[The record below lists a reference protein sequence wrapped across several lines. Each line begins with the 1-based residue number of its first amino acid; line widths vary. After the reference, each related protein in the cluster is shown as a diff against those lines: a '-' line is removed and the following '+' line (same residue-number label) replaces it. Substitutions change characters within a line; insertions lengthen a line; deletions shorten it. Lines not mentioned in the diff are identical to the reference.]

1 MTAHILLVEDDVK
14 LSRFMESE
22 LSLEG
27 YRVSVVHDG
36 IAGLRLAQ
44 ESQPH
49 LAILDWMLPGIDG
62 VQLCRRLRALGN
74 KYPIILLTARDEI
87 SDRAIGL
94 EAGANDFV
102 VKPFDIEALFARIN
116 IYLSKVGD

>member
-62 VQLCRRLRALGN
+62 VELCRRLRALGN

-87 SDRAIGL
+87 SDRTIGL

-102 VKPFDIEALFARIN
+102 VKPFDIEALFARISS
-116 IYLSKVGD
+116 YLT